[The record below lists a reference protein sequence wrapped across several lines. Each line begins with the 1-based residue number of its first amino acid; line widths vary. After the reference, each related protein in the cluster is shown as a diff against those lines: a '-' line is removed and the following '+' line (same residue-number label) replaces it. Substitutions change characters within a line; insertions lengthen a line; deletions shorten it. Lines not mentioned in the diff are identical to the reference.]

1 MIPQIGIAEIAIV
14 LIIALIV
21 FGPRKLPD
29 LGRSLGR
36 GLREFREGVSSIS
49 ASVEGSDEDDHVVDE
64 LPETS
69 HPEVVVPSHPQSLE
83 KGRLRFCAHKLNLIE
98 ATLHV
103 RFIKSPSLHI
113 VPPLSISFYKSLQDD
128 L

>member
-1 MIPQIGIAEIAIV
+1 MIPQIGILEIAII

-49 ASVEGSDEDDHVVDE
+49 SGEKEEDLQEDEESAEPVLVEADEQPV
-64 LPETS
+64 
-69 HPEVVVPSHPQSLE
+69 EVEEVPAPSAGTT
-83 KGRLRFCAHKLNLIE
+83 GR
-98 ATLHV
+98 
-103 RFIKSPSLHI
+103 
-113 VPPLSISFYKSLQDD
+113 D
-128 L
+128 

>member
-1 MIPQIGIAEIAIV
+1 MIPQIGIAEIAII

-49 ASVEGSDEDDHVVDE
+49 TGVEGEEDGGGDVDDHDPTRIESVAETAGDPAPETGAESVEVDVE
-64 LPETS
+64 EVPPPPSGTSATS
-69 HPEVVVPSHPQSLE
+69 H
-83 KGRLRFCAHKLNLIE
+83 R
-98 ATLHV
+98 
-103 RFIKSPSLHI
+103 
-113 VPPLSISFYKSLQDD
+113 D
-128 L
+128 

>member
-1 MIPQIGIAEIAIV
+1 MIPQIGIAEIAII

-49 ASVEGSDEDDHVVDE
+49 TSVEGEEDEGMEFDDHAQTPAGTATETVQETDTEPVEVDVE
-64 LPETS
+64 E
-69 HPEVVVPSHPQSLE
+69 
-83 KGRLRFCAHKLNLIE
+83 
-98 ATLHV
+98 
-103 RFIKSPSLHI
+103 
-113 VPPLSISFYKSLQDD
+113 VPPPSSGASATTHRD
-128 L
+128 

>member
-49 ASVEGSDEDDHVVDE
+49 ASVEGSDEDD
-64 LPETS
+64 
-69 HPEVVVPSHPQSLE
+69 
-83 KGRLRFCAHKLNLIE
+83 
-98 ATLHV
+98 
-103 RFIKSPSLHI
+103 
-113 VPPLSISFYKSLQDD
+113 DD
-128 L
+128 LPDQAPAESEAVEVDVEEVPAPSPGPADRS

>member
-1 MIPQIGIAEIAIV
+1 MIPQIGIAEIAII

-49 ASVEGSDEDDHVVDE
+49 TSVEGDEEASPESDDHAPTPDGTVTETVQETDTEPVEVDVE
-64 LPETS
+64 EVPPPSSGASATS
-69 HPEVVVPSHPQSLE
+69 H
-83 KGRLRFCAHKLNLIE
+83 R
-98 ATLHV
+98 
-103 RFIKSPSLHI
+103 
-113 VPPLSISFYKSLQDD
+113 D
-128 L
+128 

>member
-1 MIPQIGIAEIAIV
+1 MIPQIGILEIAII

-49 ASVEGSDEDDHVVDE
+49 SGDKEDDLEEGEESAEPVLAEVDE
-64 LPETS
+64 QPV
-69 HPEVVVPSHPQSLE
+69 EVDVEEVPAPSS
-83 KGRLRFCAHKLNLIE
+83 G
-98 ATLHV
+98 ATD
-103 RFIKSPSLHI
+103 R
-113 VPPLSISFYKSLQDD
+113 D
-128 L
+128 

>member
-1 MIPQIGIAEIAIV
+1 MIPQIGIAEIAII

-49 ASVEGSDEDDHVVDE
+49 ASVQEADEDD
-64 LPETS
+64 
-69 HPEVVVPSHPQSLE
+69 
-83 KGRLRFCAHKLNLIE
+83 
-98 ATLHV
+98 
-103 RFIKSPSLHI
+103 
-113 VPPLSISFYKSLQDD
+113 DD
-128 L
+128 LPDSEPTESEAVEVDVEEVPAPSSGPADRS

>member
-1 MIPQIGIAEIAIV
+1 VIPQIGILEIAII

-49 ASVEGSDEDDHVVDE
+49 SGD
-64 LPETS
+64 
-69 HPEVVVPSHPQSLE
+69 
-83 KGRLRFCAHKLNLIE
+83 
-98 ATLHV
+98 
-103 RFIKSPSLHI
+103 
-113 VPPLSISFYKSLQDD
+113 
-128 L
+128 

>member
-1 MIPQIGIAEIAIV
+1 VIPQIGILEIAII

-49 ASVEGSDEDDHVVDE
+49 SGEKEDDLEEDEESAESVLAEADEQPVEVDVE
-64 LPETS
+64 
-69 HPEVVVPSHPQSLE
+69 EVPAPSS
-83 KGRLRFCAHKLNLIE
+83 G
-98 ATLHV
+98 ATD
-103 RFIKSPSLHI
+103 R
-113 VPPLSISFYKSLQDD
+113 D
-128 L
+128 

>member
-49 ASVEGSDEDDHVVDE
+49 AGVQEPDEDDDD
-64 LPETS
+64 LPEHSPTEAEAV
-69 HPEVVVPSHPQSLE
+69 EVDVEEVP
-83 KGRLRFCAHKLNLIE
+83 A
-98 ATLHV
+98 
-103 RFIKSPSLHI
+103 PSSG
-113 VPPLSISFYKSLQDD
+113 PTDRG
-128 L
+128 

>member
-1 MIPQIGIAEIAIV
+1 MIPQIGIAEIAII

-49 ASVEGSDEDDHVVDE
+49 SGAGGEHDDGSEVGEPAPVETVAETDRGVETETIEVDVE
-64 LPETS
+64 E
-69 HPEVVVPSHPQSLE
+69 
-83 KGRLRFCAHKLNLIE
+83 
-98 ATLHV
+98 
-103 RFIKSPSLHI
+103 
-113 VPPLSISFYKSLQDD
+113 VPPPPSDAPATSSRD
-128 L
+128 

>member
-49 ASVEGSDEDDHVVDE
+49 ASVQEPDEEDDAD
-64 LPETS
+64 LPEQS
-69 HPEVVVPSHPQSLE
+69 PAEAEAVEVDVEEVP
-83 KGRLRFCAHKLNLIE
+83 A
-98 ATLHV
+98 
-103 RFIKSPSLHI
+103 PSSG
-113 VPPLSISFYKSLQDD
+113 PADRG
-128 L
+128 

>member
-1 MIPQIGIAEIAIV
+1 MIPQIGIAEIAII

-49 ASVEGSDEDDHVVDE
+49 SGVQEPDHDDEE
-64 LPETS
+64 LPE
-69 HPEVVVPSHPQSLE
+69 E
-83 KGRLRFCAHKLNLIE
+83 
-98 ATLHV
+98 
-103 RFIKSPSLHI
+103 
-113 VPPLSISFYKSLQDD
+113 VPPTESEAVEVDVEEVPAASSGSTDRS
-128 L
+128 

>member
-1 MIPQIGIAEIAIV
+1 MIPQIGIAEIAII

-49 ASVEGSDEDDHVVDE
+49 SSAKGEDEVEAVEATESK
-64 LPETS
+64 PTETE
-69 HPEVVVPSHPQSLE
+69 PEVVEVDVEEVPAP
-83 KGRLRFCAHKLNLIE
+83 
-98 ATLHV
+98 
-103 RFIKSPSLHI
+103 PSGAVHR
-113 VPPLSISFYKSLQDD
+113 D
-128 L
+128 

>member
-1 MIPQIGIAEIAIV
+1 MIPQIGIAEIAII

-49 ASVEGSDEDDHVVDE
+49 SSVQEPDHDDEDLPDEAPPTESEAVEVDVE
-64 LPETS
+64 
-69 HPEVVVPSHPQSLE
+69 EVPAASSGPTDRS
-83 KGRLRFCAHKLNLIE
+83 
-98 ATLHV
+98 
-103 RFIKSPSLHI
+103 
-113 VPPLSISFYKSLQDD
+113 
-128 L
+128 

>member
-1 MIPQIGIAEIAIV
+1 MIPQVGIAEIAII

-49 ASVEGSDEDDHVVDE
+49 SGAKGEDEVEAV
-64 LPETS
+64 
-69 HPEVVVPSHPQSLE
+69 
-83 KGRLRFCAHKLNLIE
+83 E
-98 ATLHV
+98 ATEAKPNETESEAV
-103 RFIKSPSLHI
+103 EVDVEEVPAPPSGAVHR
-113 VPPLSISFYKSLQDD
+113 D
-128 L
+128 

>member
-1 MIPQIGIAEIAIV
+1 MIPQIGIAEIAII

-49 ASVEGSDEDDHVVDE
+49 ASVQEADEEDD
-64 LPETS
+64 
-69 HPEVVVPSHPQSLE
+69 
-83 KGRLRFCAHKLNLIE
+83 
-98 ATLHV
+98 
-103 RFIKSPSLHI
+103 
-113 VPPLSISFYKSLQDD
+113 DD
-128 L
+128 LPADEPTESEAVEVDVEEVPAPTSGPADRS